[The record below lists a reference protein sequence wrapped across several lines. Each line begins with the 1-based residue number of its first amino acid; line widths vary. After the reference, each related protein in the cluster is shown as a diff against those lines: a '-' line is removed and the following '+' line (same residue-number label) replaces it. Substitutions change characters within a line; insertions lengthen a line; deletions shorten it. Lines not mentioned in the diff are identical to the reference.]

1 MKSFVRISLIGMI
14 GMMFIAFSSLA
25 QENKKDYVILQ
36 SGLKVSGQIVRSFD
50 HQNYNS
56 VKFISLLGEE
66 NTYLPSQIAGFGLDN
81 GRLFYSVSLPG
92 ETEKVFV
99 QQLLTG
105 TLSLM
110 GHKGQYYIDNGREIT
125 YLEAKYQE
133 TNVSGKTIVSFRK
146 PFIGTLNILMAGE
159 CGAKLGSAIST
170 TQYSEQSLIDIL
182 VKYHLCEGRPYEVH
196 VERIPMLRLSPF
208 LMVGG
213 NVINSV
219 VSSRKED
226 RQDAFENK
234 FTPSILVG
242 LKGYNFRNMPKIG
255 FDFGLGYTK
264 ISNVVN
270 SAYQNQALK
279 LTGTEE
285 FSISTVLAPFF
296 INYSIYKNSQI
307 ETYLGI
313 GGVYRM
319 NTFKSE
325 FAIQD
330 KTTLHNDVTV
340 LQEKPFVD
348 YKKNIM
354 SPSLKLGG
362 HFKHRNKLGFLV
374 EMQVGHLRDSYTMTL
389 EANTAI
395 YNELMTSI
403 LFGIRY

>member
-1 MKSFVRISLIGMI
+1 MNGFLRISLIGMI
-14 GMMFIAFSSLA
+14 GMMFLAFSTLA

-50 HQNYNS
+50 HQHYNS

-92 ETEKVFV
+92 ETVKVFA

-105 TLSLM
+105 TLSLL
-110 GHKGQYYIDNGREIT
+110 GHKGQYYIDNGRDIT

-146 PFIGTLNILMAGE
+146 PYIGTLNILMAGE

-182 VKYHLCEGRPYEVH
+182 VKYHLCEGIPYEVH
-196 VERIPMLRLSPF
+196 VERIPLLKLSPF
-208 LMVGG
+208 LMVGAG
-213 NVINSV
+213 TISSL
-219 VSSRKED
+219 VSSRMEA

-234 FTPSILVG
+234 FTPSIIVG

-270 SAYQNQALK
+270 SAYENHALR

-285 FSISTVLAPFF
+285 FNISTVLAPFF
-296 INYSIYKNSQI
+296 VNYSIYKNPQI

-319 NTFKSE
+319 NTFKSD

-330 KTTLHNDVTV
+330 RTTIYNEVTV
-340 LQEKPFVD
+340 LQEKPYVE
-348 YKKNIM
+348 YRRNIM
-354 SPSLKLGG
+354 SPSIKLGG
-362 HFKHRNKLGFLV
+362 HFKHQNKLGFLL
-374 EMQVGHLRDSYTMTL
+374 EMQVGYLRDSYTMTL